1 MMNWE
6 ETVEV
11 KKEKNQADME
21 KHATMNNNGGGVPT
35 SNGPYGYSGPSQ
47 MEEDG
52 DSFKMQG

>member
-11 KKEKNQADME
+11 KKEKKQADMG
-21 KHATMNNNGGGVPT
+21 KHATINNNGGVPI
-35 SNGPYGYSGPSQ
+35 SIGPYGYSGPSQ